1 MELDKYVNG
10 TAAYNYGS
18 AAPYTDIPATKP
30 RLVEVPK
37 TNKATV
43 SDARKIAKVMCA
55 CLLVIAVL
63 MAVTVHTQVLLMQ
76 AKSTVEN
83 MEEELA
89 ELTETN
95 NNKKIQLEKSVDL
108 KKVEEIAISQYGMQ
122 RPDKNQI
129 VYVRVVQNDYG
140 EVINSAMN

>member
-1 MELDKYVNG
+1 MDKYVNG

-18 AAPYTDIPATKP
+18 AAPYTDIPAHRP
-30 RLVEVPK
+30 RLVEVPTTK
-37 TNKATV
+37 KAV
-43 SDARKIAKVMCA
+43 SDARSVAKTMCI
-55 CLLVIAVL
+55 CLLIAAVL

-89 ELTETN
+89 TLTETN

-140 EVINSAMN
+140 EVINSSVN

>member
-1 MELDKYVNG
+1 MDKYVNG
-10 TAAYNYGS
+10 TSAYNYGS
-18 AAPYTDIPATKP
+18 AAPYADIPAARP

-37 TNKATV
+37 TRTSV
-43 SDARKIAKVMCA
+43 SDARTIAKIMCA
-55 CLLVIAVL
+55 CLLIVAVL

-89 ELTETN
+89 SLTETN

-140 EVINSAMN
+140 EVIKSSVN